1 MKFHH
6 HYYSHDLQYVNG
18 ITIAFGQD
26 TWDLKYES
34 HVKRMEGLIAT
45 RNSRLCFEG
54 IGICKRTSLK
64 EPSALLGRY
73 G

>member
-1 MKFHH
+1 MWNREGE
-6 HYYSHDLQYVNG
+6 LQVV
-18 ITIAFGQD
+18 IASKNLGLLALG
-26 TWDLKYES
+26 TLKYES

-45 RNSRLCFEG
+45 RNSQLCFEG
-54 IGICKRTSLK
+54 IRTCKRTSLK